1 MLWIEVSTKKNIIL
15 NFYFSIV
22 LDKLLILDPKLGDL
36 TMSRFEGVEK
46 LPRDRTGEFCIIL
59 R

>member
-36 TMSRFEGVEK
+36 TMSRLVEGQKV
-46 LPRDRTGEFCIIL
+46 LNLIISSCAI
-59 R
+59 